1 MSSPV
6 LQIFGFCF
14 IFFILYHFAPKAREY
29 IFDFYAVI
37 FVCLCLYL
45 VFLSALALSA
55 ACGGTSPARVG
66 GSPLRRFAP
75 ALPEGE
81 PSLRPWAE
89 ENFVVRR
96 SFYHFSL
103 PQTLQRLTQVRL
115 PPPRGGGGTA
125 LCAVTERGGSHA
137 CGGTNSDRVQRTKQ
151 GAVSGAALHF
161 SQGHSCPRGKVAK
174 RKRGWRAAHKGGE
187 TERATKKAPVSGR
200 SRVCIIFVKKNN
212 GQPGRV
218 TPGWPAGSGCGCG
231 GPASQGPG
239 RSRRRWAR

>member
-1 MSSPV
+1 MSRPD

-14 IFFILYHFAPKAREY
+14 IFFILYHFAPQAREY
-29 IFDFYAVI
+29 IFDFYAVNS
-37 FVCLCLYL
+37 VCLCLYL

-81 PSLRPWAE
+81 PSLRPWTA

-96 SFYHFSL
+96 SFLLCLTTNFAKIDAG
-103 PQTLQRLTQVRL
+103 TLAS
-115 PPPRGGGGTA
+115 PRGGGGTA

-137 CGGTNSDRVQRTKQ
+137 CGDTNSDRVQRTKQ

-174 RKRGWRAAHKGGE
+174 RKRGWRD
-187 TERATKKAPVSGR
+187 
-200 SRVCIIFVKKNN
+200 
-212 GQPGRV
+212 
-218 TPGWPAGSGCGCG
+218 
-231 GPASQGPG
+231 
-239 RSRRRWAR
+239 